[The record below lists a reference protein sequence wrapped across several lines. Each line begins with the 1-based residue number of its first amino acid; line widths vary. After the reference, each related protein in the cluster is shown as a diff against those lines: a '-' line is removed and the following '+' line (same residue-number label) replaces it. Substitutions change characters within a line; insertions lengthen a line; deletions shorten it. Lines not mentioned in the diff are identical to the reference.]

1 MIYIGLQMPVM
12 MQMHGL
18 FIDIRLEG
26 IIGIGQWR
34 VLKWIMLVHGKFL
47 FSFNICVCGRNR
59 RRRLEKNHCLRYH
72 NTLRAYDR
80 FGGVRRTE

>member
-34 VLKWIMLVHGKFL
+34 VLKWIMLMENSFFL
-47 FSFNICVCGRNR
+47 LIYVSAGEIDEGGLKKIIACVIII
-59 RRRLEKNHCLRYH
+59 L
-72 NTLRAYDR
+72 
-80 FGGVRRTE
+80 